1 MPDPFLARI
10 IRDGLSHE
18 DLSFVGE
25 SYGGVLHVEPQADF
39 SNEDLSR
46 KHIHVLLEGWAYK
59 YKLLADGRRQ
69 ILRVHLP
76 GEICDLET
84 IFSDDPAFGLM
95 AVSECRVATISYD
108 WIKHAIGE
116 RPAIRNLFWS
126 MAAFESMTMNEQ
138 VVSLGRRTA
147 RERAAFFLCDLVE
160 RLQAL
165 GQALDGSFRLP
176 LTQMD
181 MGDHLGLSTVHMNR
195 TLQDLKSNRLI
206 QNSGRTYTICNRGA
220 LEQLAS
226 YPKHPASREAERPRE
241 RLS

>member
-1 MPDPFLARI
+1 M
-10 IRDGLSHE
+10 
-18 DLSFVGE
+18 GE
-25 SYGGVLHVEPQADF
+25 SYDGIFQVRPQADF
-39 SNEDLSR
+39 CSKEAAT

-76 GEICDLET
+76 GEICDLEK
-84 IFSDDPAFGLM
+84 IFNDDPAFGVT
-95 AVSECRVATISYD
+95 AVSECRVAMISFD
-108 WIKHAIGE
+108 WIKQAVGD

-126 MAAFESMTMNEQ
+126 MTAYESMTMNEQ

-147 RERAAFFLCDLVE
+147 RERAAFFLCDLIE

-165 GQALDGSFRLP
+165 GQALDGRFRLP

-181 MGDHLGLSTVHMNR
+181 LGDHLGLSTVHMNR
-195 TLQDLKSNRLI
+195 TLQDLKSDHLI
-206 QNSGRTYTICNRGA
+206 QNCGRTYTICNRDA

-226 YPKHPASREAERPRE
+226 YPKHPVARDVEFSTGQ
-241 RLS
+241 LS

>member
-1 MPDPFLARI
+1 M
-10 IRDGLSHE
+10 RDGLSHE
-18 DLSFVGE
+18 DLSFLGQ
-25 SYGGVLHVEPQADF
+25 SYRGVLQVKAQADF
-39 SNEDLSR
+39 SSKESPK

-76 GEICDLET
+76 GEICDLEK
-84 IFSDDPAFGLM
+84 IFSDDPAFGVM
-95 AVSECRVATISYD
+95 AVSDCRVATISFD
-108 WIKHAIGE
+108 WIKQAVGE
-116 RPAIRNLFWS
+116 RPAIRDLFWS
-126 MAAFESMTMNEQ
+126 MTAFESMTMNEQ

-181 MGDHLGLSTVHMNR
+181 LGDHLGLSTVHMNR
-195 TLQDLKSNRLI
+195 TLQDLKSDRLI
-206 QNSGRTYTICNRGA
+206 QNSGRTYTICDRDA

-226 YPKHPASREAERPRE
+226 YPKHPPTRDADWSGGRAA
-241 RLS
+241 